1 MIRTYFDRA
10 GKDNTRKTL
19 EAARDTAIGKGIKYV
34 LVASTFGETGL
45 AAAKM
50 FHGTGLR
57 LIVVSHSAGFREA
70 GKQTFGE
77 AARREIEALG
87 GTVYTGTMALH
98 GLGNALRDR
107 GGYAPGQVVADSL
120 RILGQGTKVAVEIT
134 AMCADAGLIPCEDV
148 VAVAGSGRG
157 ADTAAVIKANNSNR
171 FFDIRLREYIAKPRD
186 F

>member
-1 MIRTYFDRA
+1 LYFEKS
-10 GKDNTRKTL
+10 GKDNTVKTL
-19 EAARDTAIGKGIKYV
+19 ELARDGAVSRGIGYV

-45 AAAKM
+45 AAARMLK
-50 FHGTGLR
+50 GTGLK

-70 GKQTFGE
+70 GKQTFDEGS
-77 AARREIEALG
+77 RREIEALG
-87 GTVYTGTMALH
+87 GTVYTGTMVLH
-98 GLGNALRDR
+98 GINNALREKS
-107 GGYAPGQVVADSL
+107 GFSPAQVVADSL
-120 RILGQGTKVAVEIT
+120 RIMGQGTKVAIEIT

-171 FFDIRLREYIAKPRD
+171 FFDIRLREYLAKPRV